1 MGGPDFSYLFENGPQ
16 VSENQFNTCRGRCP
30 HRPEAKACVDIMSAP
45 DKLPIAI
52 RNIPRHFRRCGRGIR
67 RKHWI
72 NWQELWTRDFS
83 ANHGRKSG
91 GILDVF
97 PTFSD
102 EEWTEKIRPQP
113 QTIYSVLP
121 NGGGFS
127 AAPLKPASYQ
137 CSCRD
142 KNIASGGTRAEIF
155 LEWRTTR
162 TVFYHGT
169 MRASSPTSSIMVLGM
184 TGGLPHQC
192 CGTGSQ

>member
-1 MGGPDFSYLFENGPQ
+1 MYSQYWTPSIGSTSFIKRHASYWKP
-16 VSENQFNTCRGRCP
+16 FNNP
-30 HRPEAKACVDIMSAP
+30 
-45 DKLPIAI
+45 PITS
-52 RNIPRHFRRCGRGIR
+52 RSIPTRFRRSGRGIR

-72 NWQELWTRDFS
+72 NWQELWPRDFP
-83 ANHGRKSG
+83 ANQGRKSG

-142 KNIASGGTRAEIF
+142 KNIAPGGISTESFWEMKSKEIS
-155 LEWRTTR
+155 
-162 TVFYHGT
+162 VFY
-169 MRASSPTSSIMVLGM
+169 RESPPIL
-184 TGGLPHQC
+184 
-192 CGTGSQ
+192 